1 MAPQADSPKGSGI
14 GFVVVQAVL
23 LAMLFFGP
31 AHLNPDASI
40 EPPKGLPLWLGYGIF
55 ILGAVIAL
63 IAAINLG
70 KNLTPL
76 PKPKDNAELIQGG
89 LYRFVRHPIYFGVI
103 VLSLGW
109 GVIQQAALV
118 WLYVVVIAIFF
129 DIKSRK
135 EERWLVGRFASYA
148 DYQGRVRKLI
158 PWIY

>member
-1 MAPQADSPKGSGI
+1 MAPQTQIPKGSGI
-14 GFVVVQAVL
+14 GFVVVQGFL
-23 LAMLFFGP
+23 LAVLFFGP
-31 AHLNPDASI
+31 SYLNTDAGI
-40 EPPKGLPLWLGYGIF
+40 AAPNGLLLWLGYGIF
-55 ILGAVIAL
+55 ILGVVIAL

-103 VLSLGW
+103 MLSVGW
-109 GVIQQAALV
+109 GLIQQSTLI
-118 WLYVVVIAIFF
+118 WLYVVIIAIFF

-135 EERWLVGRFASYA
+135 EEEWLQAKFSAYA

-158 PWIY
+158 PWVY